1 MQYKV
6 PQFIDHE
13 PKIVGPLTFKQL
25 SVLGVGGF
33 ICLVLFLKMEG
44 DFFTWIMSS
53 AVVMSVFVSLV
64 FIQVEGMPLMTV
76 IGKSIG
82 FFRQPKRYILH
93 KKNSGTFIVKQ
104 KEEKENVN
112 EVKTEPKVF
121 RKSKIQE
128 LWSDIEIK

>member
-13 PKIVGPLTFKQL
+13 AKIVGPLTFKQL
-25 SVLGVGGF
+25 SVVGVGGF
-33 ICLVLFLKMEG
+33 ICLVLFFKLEG
-44 DFFTWIMSS
+44 QFFTWIMSS
-53 AVVMSVFVSLV
+53 AVVMSIFLSLT
-64 FIQVEGMPLMTV
+64 FIQVEGMPLITV

-82 FFRQPKRYILH
+82 FFTQPKRYIWH
-93 KKNSGTFIVKQ
+93 KKNSGTFVVKQ
-104 KEEKENVN
+104 KVEVEDFNSIKEKP
-112 EVKTEPKVF
+112 KTF